1 MIDLSRRW
9 PLGLNRSNW
18 WRLALGVLL
27 VLAGLVG
34 FDRSLS
40 EQARALPPAVLGFF
54 GWITDY
60 GLSDWVLIPSL
71 ALTLLTAGLALVIR
85 KWSPHLALFEMAQ
98 LYGFI
103 FVGVGLPGLLSNLVK
118 RAIGRGR
125 PDTYEPGSFFDFQHF
140 LNDST
145 FQSFPSGHTTT
156 SFALAFVVGFLSR
169 RWLVP
174 LLVIA
179 VLVGISR
186 VVVGAHYPTDVVGGI
201 VVGTLGAYL
210 VRNFFADRGWLFR
223 RQPDGS
229 TVLRGFA
236 ATRRL
241 VRSRRKA
248 QAK

>member
-1 MIDLSRRW
+1 MMDLSRRW
-9 PLGLNRSNW
+9 PAGLNRSNW
-18 WRLALGVLL
+18 WLFALAVLL
-27 VLAGLVG
+27 VVVGLVW
-34 FDRSLS
+34 FDRGLS
-40 EQARALPPAVLGFF
+40 EAAERLPPAVIGFF

-71 ALTLLTAGLALVIR
+71 LLTLLTAGLALVIR
-85 KWSPHLALFEMAQ
+85 KWTPHLALFEMAQ

-103 FVGVGLPGLLSNLVK
+103 FVGVGLPGLISNLIK
-118 RAIGRGR
+118 RSIGRGR
-125 PDTYEPGSFFDFQHF
+125 PDVYEPGNFFDFQHF

-179 VLVGISR
+179 VLVGLSR
-186 VVVGAHYPTDVVGGI
+186 VIIGAHYPTDVVGGI

-223 RQPDGS
+223 RAPDG
-229 TVLRGFA
+229 TVRLRGFA

-241 VRSRRKA
+241 VRSRRKP

>member
-9 PLGLNRSNW
+9 PAGLNRSNW
-18 WRLALGVLL
+18 WRLVLGVLL
-27 VLAGLVG
+27 VLAGLVW

-40 EQARALPPAVLGFF
+40 VLARGLPPVVTGFF

-103 FVGVGLPGLLSNLVK
+103 FVGVGLPGLLSNLIK

-125 PDTYEPGSFFDFQHF
+125 PDVYEAGNFFDLQHF
-140 LNDST
+140 FNDST

-156 SFALAFVVGFLSR
+156 SFALALVVGFLSR

-201 VVGTLGAYL
+201 VVGTFGAYL
-210 VRNFFADRGWLFR
+210 VRNFFADRDWLFR
-223 RQPDGS
+223 RAADGRIG
-229 TVLRGFA
+229 LRGFA